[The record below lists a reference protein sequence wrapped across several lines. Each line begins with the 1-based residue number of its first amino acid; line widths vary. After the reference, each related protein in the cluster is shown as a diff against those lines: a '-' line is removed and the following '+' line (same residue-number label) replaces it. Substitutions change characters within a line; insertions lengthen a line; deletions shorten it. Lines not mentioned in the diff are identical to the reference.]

1 MRKQDGT
8 LVKHGSNFKSKN
20 RSDFYKMTLNKLIDA
35 RIDNKV
41 TNTFIDDLYDFDN
54 LDMEIFM
61 QRRTLNR
68 KLEDY
73 KSTTDMMLTLCEQGK
88 GVGIEP
94 RPRTQYDYYK
104 TKDGYRIKELVE
116 SKTELDVRY
125 YWDIV
130 SGLLRKFGLEREIK
144 KNPPLTILDKS
155 QKSLMEWI

>member
-1 MRKQDGT
+1 MNETPPTEDKG
-8 LVKHGSNFKSKN
+8 LVFDIIEIQECQQN
-20 RSDFYKMTLNKLIDA
+20 RFPMLFVDEI
-35 RIDNKV
+35 
-41 TNTFIDDLYDFDN
+41 YDFDS
-54 LDMEIFM
+54 LPMETFL
-61 QRRTLNR
+61 QRRTLNK

-73 KSTTDMMLTLCEQGK
+73 KSTTDMMLTLAEQGLE
-88 GVGIEP
+88 VGIEP

-130 SGLLRKFGLEREIK
+130 SGLLSKFGLDRDVK

-155 QKSLMEWI
+155 QKSIMEWI

>member
-1 MRKQDGT
+1 M
-8 LVKHGSNFKSKN
+8 
-20 RSDFYKMTLNKLIDA
+20 
-35 RIDNKV
+35 
-41 TNTFIDDLYDFDN
+41 
-54 LDMEIFM
+54 
-61 QRRTLNR
+61 
-68 KLEDY
+68 
-73 KSTTDMMLTLCEQGK
+73 
-88 GVGIEP
+88 GIEP

-104 TKDGYRIKELVE
+104 TRDGYKIKELVH